1 MWMTIWRVT
10 RMSYVDDNMESNAD
24 VICHMSNADFICG

>member
-10 RMSYVDDNMESNAD
+10 WMSYVDENMESNAD
-24 VICHMSNADFICG
+24 VICYMSNADVMCG

>member
-10 RMSYVDDNMESNAD
+10 RMSYVDDNMESNVD
-24 VICHMSNADFICG
+24 VICYMSNADVMCG